1 MLLPR
6 QCFMYAAHD
15 QNHRTLICVAAMIV
29 CQSTYVHLHV
39 WMEDFFTCCNGWEWV
54 YVELTLSHISAA
66 VTGNTLMDS
75 RTSNVVLM
83 KTKAHTH
90 SAINVWRSQSFSSPL
105 FFHFLCSPPSSSTY
119 LWLIDVCESMLSS
132 WLDWLSF
139 SVWSGLLCLLK
150 LMSYYLRIWHFHLD
164 GTIMIIFHRWKVVLL
179 F

>member
-132 WLDWLSF
+132 WLDWLSLKWPAVLTEVDELLLENLTF
-139 SVWSGLLCLLK
+139 SFRRYYYDYFPPLESGFAIL
-150 LMSYYLRIWHFHLD
+150 S
-164 GTIMIIFHRWKVVLL
+164 
-179 F
+179 

>member
-83 KTKAHTH
+83 KTKAHTQRYKCVKV
-90 SAINVWRSQSFSSPL
+90 SI
-105 FFHFLCSPPSSSTY
+105 FL
-119 LWLIDVCESMLSS
+119 LSVI
-132 WLDWLSF
+132 LSF
-139 SVWSGLLCLLK
+139 SLLSSILLHIFMTDRRVWVNA
-150 LMSYYLRIWHFHLD
+150 F
-164 GTIMIIFHRWKVVLL
+164 IMTRLTQFEVACCAYWSWWATTWEFDIFI
-179 F
+179 